1 MLPNPVDSKDMELAL
16 AQSTVAKGPAPPMSC
31 VTTLC
36 SGVTHPKAP
45 EHLLMPSLPH
55 SAGQIFIVKFILF
68 HHQRRQIP
76 FHVIAWASRCLWTLT
91 NWSVQ
96 SDFPPPCWNLSFP
109 NALLYTAN
117 WMCICEC
124 FCQYLR
130 ILLSDLWMESANKFC
145 SRSPNPDTW
154 IDFIRTR

>member
-96 SDFPPPCWNLSFP
+96 SDFPLPAGICHSLMHYFTQQIECAFVSVF
-109 NALLYTAN
+109 AN
-117 WMCICEC
+117 I
-124 FCQYLR
+124 Y
-130 ILLSDLWMESANKFC
+130 ES
-145 SRSPNPDTW
+145 S
-154 IDFIRTR
+154 